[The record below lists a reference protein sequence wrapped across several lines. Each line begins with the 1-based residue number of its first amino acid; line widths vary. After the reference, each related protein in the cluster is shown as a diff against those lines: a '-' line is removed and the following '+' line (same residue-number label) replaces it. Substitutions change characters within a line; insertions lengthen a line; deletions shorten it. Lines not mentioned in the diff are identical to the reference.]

1 MKNKKKKGENERRKR
16 SEKCNAKDIGKKEKM
31 KEKGK

>member
-16 SEKCNAKDIGKKEKM
+16 SEKCNAKDIGKKEK
-31 KEKGK
+31 K